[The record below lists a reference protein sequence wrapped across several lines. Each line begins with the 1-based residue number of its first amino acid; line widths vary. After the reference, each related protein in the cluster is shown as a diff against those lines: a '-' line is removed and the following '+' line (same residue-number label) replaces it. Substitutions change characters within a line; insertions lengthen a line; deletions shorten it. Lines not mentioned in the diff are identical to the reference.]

1 MALLAETGAR
11 GPVSR
16 TTLGIVLV
24 SDIVVVLVFSMAL
37 AFARSVAEPSP
48 DAVAASLT
56 GLLWEIGGS
65 PVVGVLLGLGISLY
79 LRYVGQELM
88 LFAVVAVFLGLELT
102 QALHV
107 ETHLT
112 LLVAGIV
119 VENTSVE
126 GDRLRASM
134 ARSAAPLFVVFFA
147 LSGARIDVAAV
158 ASAIPVV
165 LTLALL
171 RAGSIAVGT
180 HVGGRWAGAAPEETR
195 LVWMGLVSQAGVA
208 IGLTAVLAEA
218 YPVRG
223 LPLASLLL
231 AIIAVNELVGPVL
244 FRRALVRSGEAT

>member
-1 MALLAETGAR
+1 
-11 GPVSR
+11 
-16 TTLGIVLV
+16 
-24 SDIVVVLVFSMAL
+24 
-37 AFARSVAEPSP
+37 
-48 DAVAASLT
+48 
-56 GLLWEIGGS
+56 
-65 PVVGVLLGLGISLY
+65 VLLGLGISLY

-107 ETHLT
+107 ETLLT
-112 LLVAGIV
+112 LLVAGFV

-171 RAGSIAVGT
+171 RAGSIALGT